1 MDCDRFQEALSAKL
15 DGHLDENQ
23 TEHFETH
30 LGECRSCRR
39 SAREMRQMLG
49 LLQLLPQ
56 LEPPAAIRHRVAEK
70 LAALAQPKPISCEE
84 ALSLVSQEM
93 DEPLPA
99 AEGFA
104 LGRHLC
110 DCAACRSEAEG
121 LHATVSAV
129 ASLPQLVPP
138 ARTRAVALRRVETAS
153 ASVRQRRAWAATA
166 AFAALAAA
174 MAIALSVQLQRPA
187 RVSAP
192 PVSQPERA
200 AIPKPAAPAV
210 ISRTAQPVPVAG
222 RHEQEIMRAAIVP
235 HRISETTRAI
245 GRLVSGGVASV
256 AEKLAPRPLIETTSA
271 PGVHEST
278 TPSEPS
284 PPVAVPGGA
293 PASPSQPE
301 SPPKPPEPE
310 TAAVGEPL
318 PGPPVSRSVEP
329 AKQILAD
336 LNRSLRARPMPNE
349 IIKVEKNQ
357 PAFINVAL
365 FKRKVD

>member
-49 LLQLLPQ
+49 LLQSLPQ
-56 LEPPAAIRHRVAEK
+56 LEPPGAIRHRAAEK

-93 DEPLPA
+93 DEPLAA

-138 ARTRAVALRRVETAS
+138 ARAVALRRVETAP
-153 ASVRQRRAWAATA
+153 ASVRQRRAWVATA
-166 AFAALAAA
+166 AFAGLAAV

-192 PVSQPERA
+192 PASQPERA

-210 ISRTAQPVPVAG
+210 ISRTAQPIPVAE
-222 RHEQEIMRAAIVP
+222 RHEREIVRAAIVP

-245 GRLVSGGVASV
+245 GRLVSVGVASV
-256 AEKLAPRPLIETTSA
+256 AKKLAPRPLTETTSA
-271 PGVHEST
+271 PGVREST

-318 PGPPVSRSVEP
+318 PGLPQSRSVES